1 MDKKRDI
8 LKYNRY
14 KVLTIIKVLMIQIF
28 LMDRKE
34 ILSSQ
39 LIQLYQVSNFNL
51 IQKMEVK
58 ILYFKSWNLKIKDQG
73 KTF

>member
-34 ILSSQ
+34 IQSSQ
-39 LIQLYQVSNFNL
+39 LIQLFQVSNFNL

-58 ILYFKSWNLKIKDQG
+58 ILYFKS
-73 KTF
+73 